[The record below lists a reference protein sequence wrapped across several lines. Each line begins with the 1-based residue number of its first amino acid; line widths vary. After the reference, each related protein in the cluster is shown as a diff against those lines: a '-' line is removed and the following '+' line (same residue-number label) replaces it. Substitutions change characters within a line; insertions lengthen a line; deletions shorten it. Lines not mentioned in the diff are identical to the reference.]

1 LILSLI
7 IFADAYIIW
16 PINQWGEYNAF
27 DEQKRISSVDS
38 ENRSR
43 DEFRGEHD

>member
-1 LILSLI
+1 MILSLI
-7 IFADAYIIW
+7 RFPDTYIIW
-16 PINQWGEYNAF
+16 PINQWGAYNAF
-27 DEQKRISSVDS
+27 AEQKRISSVDS